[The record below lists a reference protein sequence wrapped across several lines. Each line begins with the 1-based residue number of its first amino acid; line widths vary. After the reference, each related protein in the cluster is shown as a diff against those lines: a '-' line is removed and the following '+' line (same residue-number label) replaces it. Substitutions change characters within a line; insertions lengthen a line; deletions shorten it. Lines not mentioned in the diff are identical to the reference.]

1 MNTVTLNMN
10 RFLSNTG
17 FTRQK
22 TIFIFVWLRHGN
34 T

>member
-10 RFLSNTG
+10 MVLSNTG
-17 FTRQK
+17 FTGLN
-22 TIFIFVWLRHGN
+22 TLFIFLWLRLRN